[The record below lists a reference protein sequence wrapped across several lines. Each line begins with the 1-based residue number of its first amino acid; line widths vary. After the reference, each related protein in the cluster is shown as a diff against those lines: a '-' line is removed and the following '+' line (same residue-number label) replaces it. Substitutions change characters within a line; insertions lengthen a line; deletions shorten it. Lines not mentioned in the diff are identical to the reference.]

1 MITLFVVLFA
11 GSPIIGVVFAAS
23 LVGLRL
29 PAAHLP
35 AKINRPTDE
44 ELDAMQRTAREVAR
58 RHNAGAQ
65 PSPSD
70 KPAPK
75 PFRGTWRQV
84 LGLPLNEHR
93 RSVAHQ
99 AYRAL
104 ARANHP
110 DLSGSNEAMQ
120 AVNDAWRQAKRQLIL
135 K

>member
-1 MITLFVVLFA
+1 MSTLFVVLFA

-29 PAAHLP
+29 PAMHLP
-35 AKINRPTDE
+35 LKINRPTDE
-44 ELDAMQRTAREVAR
+44 ELDAMRLAAREVAR
-58 RHNAGAQ
+58 RHN
-65 PSPSD
+65 PETRFSLD
-70 KPAPK
+70 NKPAPA
-75 PFRGTWRQV
+75 PLRGTWRQV

-110 DLSGSNEAMQ
+110 DASGSNEAMQ
-120 AVNDAWRQAKRQLIL
+120 AVNDAWRQAKRQLVL